1 MSIQLKP
8 EQEAALYKMKN
19 GCILNGGTG
28 SGKSITALAYYFYN
42 NGGIFSKGYYIPMP
56 DDGEGNPPDLYIIT
70 TAHKRD
76 CLLYTSDAADE

>member
-8 EQEAALYKMKN
+8 HQEAALDKMKN

-28 SGKSITALAYYFYN
+28 SGKSITALAYYFYS

-56 DDGEGNPPDLYIIT
+56 DDGEGTPPDLYIIT
-70 TAHKRD
+70 TARKRD
-76 CLLYTSDAADE
+76 TREWERHD